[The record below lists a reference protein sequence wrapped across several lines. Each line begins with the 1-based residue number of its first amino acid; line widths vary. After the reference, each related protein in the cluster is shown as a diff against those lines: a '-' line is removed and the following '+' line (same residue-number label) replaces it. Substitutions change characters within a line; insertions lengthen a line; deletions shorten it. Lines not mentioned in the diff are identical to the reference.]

1 MWVLGLGYTV
11 LPGIQFLTWTTQTE
25 NQREARETDG
35 LHEWHGYGTNAGLPK
50 QHIKHT
56 LGFLELA
63 LC

>member
-1 MWVLGLGYTV
+1 M

-35 LHEWHGYGTNAGLPK
+35 LHEWHGYGANAGLPK
-50 QHIKHT
+50 QHTKHT